1 MTMDRLDVT
10 NTIWFL
16 GWLIALAVLFG
27 LGLRLPLQPTLRR
40 LPAFG
45 YVTGIVAATLGL
57 VALANVALVLH
68 DAHFDLTREGVFTP
82 SKQAESVVDRLSRDV
97 KLTYFYQ
104 SQDQEGRRAKDMV
117 EVLGRR
123 NPRLHVRTIDPDKQP
138 TAAETYGVRIYNAAV
153 LETDGRRI
161 QVMSTDENQIALGIL
176 RVIREQVTTV
186 CFMEGHN
193 EYPVENFEFHTH
205 FEGVAGHSHGEGA
218 STIVQMRFH
227 GVGRLRRALE
237 SLGYDVRKIIP
248 ATLSAIPGD
257 CAAVLDVN
265 PRATYLPGES
275 DLLLNYL
282 AQGGATVLMYD
293 LGFVLEPRLTA
304 ALRTLGVVVEQDV
317 VIDPLDHYS
326 TDPEVVAV
334 PMYERHPI
342 TRNIALTFFPGI
354 RSLTLLPPPSGVTSA
369 PLFLSSPDSY
379 TRAVPTVAE
388 RQLDRDKAVAPSAT
402 ALASPGRRVLA
413 AALEGTWPGAVP
425 GSKPFRL
432 VVVGDGDFAS
442 NSFLPYMANS
452 DLALAMVRWAVREE
466 QAPTVAVRM
475 PVPRLVLLTKSQMQ
489 RIFLGIE
496 VFLPLCIVAAGAVV
510 WWRRR

>member
-1 MTMDRLDVT
+1 MDRLDVV
-10 NTIWFL
+10 NALWFG
-16 GWLIALAVLFG
+16 GWLVAVAVLLG
-27 LGLRLPLQPTLRR
+27 LGLRLPLQPRLRR
-40 LPAFG
+40 LPALG
-45 YVTGIVAATLGL
+45 YVIGIVVAALGL
-57 VALANVALVLH
+57 AALANVALVLH
-68 DAHFDLTREGVFTP
+68 DAHFDLTREGIFTP

-104 SQDQEGRRAKDMV
+104 AQDQEGRRAKDMV

-123 NPRLHVRTIDPDKQP
+123 NPYLHVRTVDPDKQP
-138 TAAETYGVRIYNAAV
+138 TVADTYGVRIYNAAV

-186 CFMEGHN
+186 CFLEGHD
-193 EYPVENFEFHTH
+193 EYPMENFEFHTH
-205 FEGVAGHSHGEGA
+205 FEGVAGHGHGEGSSA
-218 STIVQMRFH
+218 IVQMRFH

-237 SLGYDVRKIIP
+237 SFGYDVRKIVPATSTAIP
-248 ATLSAIPGD
+248 AD

-265 PRATYLPGES
+265 PRTTYLPGES
-275 DLLLNYL
+275 DLLFDYL
-282 AQGGATVLMYD
+282 ARGGAAVLMYD
-293 LGFVLEPRLTA
+293 LGFVLEPRLA
-304 ALRTLGVVVEQDV
+304 AGLKKVGVVVEQDV

-334 PMYERHPI
+334 PVYERHPI
-342 TRNIALTFFPGI
+342 TRSVALTFFPGI
-354 RSLTLLPPPSGVTSA
+354 RALTLLPPPAGVTGG
-369 PLFLSSPDSY
+369 PLFLSSPQSY
-379 TRAVPTVAE
+379 TRPVQPVAQRQPGRESTVPAPGAA
-388 RQLDRDKAVAPSAT
+388 DR
-402 ALASPGRRVLA
+402 PGRRTLGV
-413 AALEGTWPGAVP
+413 ALEGTWPGAAS

-452 DLALAMVRWAVREE
+452 DLALGMVRWAVREE
-466 QAPTVAVRM
+466 RTPSVAVRI
-475 PVPRLVLLTKSQMQ
+475 PVPPLILLTKSQMQ

-496 VFLPLCIVAAGAVV
+496 VLLPLGVMAVGALV

>member
-1 MTMDRLDVT
+1 MDRLEIV

-16 GWLIALAVLFG
+16 GWLVALAVLFV
-27 LGLRLPLQPTLRR
+27 LGLRLPLQPSLRR
-40 LPAFG
+40 VPALG
-45 YVTGIVAATLGL
+45 YVAGIVVATLGV

-68 DAHFDLTREGVFTP
+68 DAHFDLTREAVFTP
-82 SKQAESVVDRLSRDV
+82 SKQAENVVDRLSQDV
-97 KLTYFYQ
+97 TLTYFYQ
-104 SQDQEGRRAKDMV
+104 AQDQQGRRAKDMV

-123 NPRLHVRTIDPDKQP
+123 NPRLHVRTVDPDKQP
-138 TAAETYGVRIYNAAV
+138 TVADTYGVRIYNAAV
-153 LETDGRRI
+153 LETAGRRI
-161 QVMSTDENQIALGIL
+161 QVMSTDENQLALGII
-176 RVIREQVTTV
+176 RIIRERVTTV

-205 FEGVAGHSHGEGA
+205 FEGVAGHSHGEGSSA
-218 STIVQMRFH
+218 IVQMRFH
-227 GVGRLRRALE
+227 GVGRMRRALE

-248 ATLSAIPGD
+248 ATLSAIPAD

-275 DLLLNYL
+275 DLLVSYL
-282 AQGGATVLMYD
+282 AQGGTAVLMYD

-304 ALRTLGVVVEQDV
+304 ALRTVGVVVEQDV

-334 PMYERHPI
+334 PAYERHPI
-342 TRNIALTFFPGI
+342 TRGIALTFFPGI
-354 RSLTLLPPPSGVTSA
+354 RSLRLLPPPVGVTSV
-369 PLFLSSPDSY
+369 PLFLSSPQSY
-379 TRAVPTVAE
+379 ARAVPTMAE
-388 RQLDRDKAVAPSAT
+388 RQPTREGVAAPSA
-402 ALASPGRRVLA
+402 AAPASPGRRVLA
-413 AALEGTWPGAVP
+413 AALEGTWPGAVA
-425 GSKPFRL
+425 GSRPFRL
-432 VVVGDGDFAS
+432 VVVGDGDFVS
-442 NSFLPYMANS
+442 NSFLPYMANG
-452 DLALAMVRWAVREE
+452 DLALAMVRWGVREE

-496 VFLPLCIVAAGAVV
+496 VVLPLIVVTAGAVV